1 MSETGADD
9 NGFSW
14 KTYLESLAVRVG
26 TSSVKQRCELLE
38 TEVIGHVVGQAASD
52 KEVLGLVVVL
62 KKTIPLYVDR
72 VSRAAVHK
80 VLASI
85 GAQRPQTFG
94 RAMAVVL
101 DGAMETAQPRKTT
114 HPDAIP
120 STQASRFVMLTWAT
134 QALDVYTREQGSDAS
149 DAVWKR
155 LVLLTARLLWGIAP
169 AHAQNIDRKAMSMS
183 RSAHREVW
191 RVVRAHPE
199 AVGSMLDVLTAKAD
213 ESETNAVLLGNVV
226 SAGVRVAKAA
236 VVERKPVI
244 ADFIDRVLISAK
256 ATPSYS
262 SVRDMQAFLELIGS
276 EFDQMFRPTISRML
290 VRSPEAVLPTCL
302 WLVQAVGRD
311 NIDLAPMY
319 LEAFAEPLA
328 GTQLRSANE
337 GVRGAAAQLLAYLG
351 DTPKTQE
358 DAERAADVITRPLT
372 LGRYTQTEQRTA
384 AYVLLSGVRAGPGNG
399 WASSAVILTALLK
412 MTGKETQEAPVNA
425 LFAAIGAHFGVLIDQ
440 QNAERAECAAVI
452 KTFAEAAQKGLALP
466 DRSAV
471 VRQAWAA
478 DAIGEPLW
486 AWADAGADSESPLMR
501 DYVQPLLVTL
511 AATAEKA
518 TAAPLAVGG
527 GTLGAHVGLAL
538 ALRLRPAGVDVDAL
552 AQHAA
557 NGDKSLV
564 MWDKVFHKCS
574 RRAECVWVLRC
585 AEALFARGCSDKRLA
600 DPALWIACRMPGATL
615 ETVRAAIDVL
625 ATMSRTDAARL
636 WRIVGETL
644 FTEMDRSAPV
654 APTLCTWADVLHAV
668 LTGAGAAELAAAALT
683 CHHPQASHVG
693 GTSLWISLVQRAG
706 VDPAE
711 LWHAHSYELEQAVM
725 QALDTDAST
734 DTSTSTT
741 WRAAEALAADLVL
754 VGGNGAAQRLLD
766 QAHTDIDPEALRAIC
781 AEDIAVWRTPADQ
794 LFFDPVAASAS
805 DARRP
810 PKGDDAW
817 VEEIQRAVALRK
829 NIPRKLSPAEQL
841 LVTRRREVES
851 AMRQRVE
858 QAARG
863 LRRGLAIVR
872 AAVAGSAS
880 VAAANML
887 TLMRVVV
894 DRAVRGGSAAAT
906 LAGDAIVDALMEL
919 VTCADGLDPVL
930 RAPVAMGLLRARG
943 FAVPA
948 AWEQEPM
955 AALASRVLYRLR
967 AGCERTPLAAAGFN
981 FVLPLMQATADA
993 GGWGGLAA
1001 SRVAADDE
1009 YAPTDPAAEQL
1020 ALVVDILAFHAHFG
1034 FDEAMPR
1041 REMLQLLIQLMS
1053 TRPTLLAASRACL
1066 EQLASEMEGSDGA
1079 AERAVLDG
1087 GLAQADSA
1095 VRGACL
1101 AALDFA
1107 DMTDAPFSAAVWVN
1121 MGGRGTESVPLEEN
1135 GELAATLWEDNGM
1148 EVQPALITAVV
1159 PFLRSEASELR
1170 TCAARAVGA
1179 AVETLAG
1186 ESNYEQLIDRVLSE
1200 LKAAYG
1206 SWLVRLEPDYDEFGI
1221 VVPGTQHRTDIAYA
1235 RVAVADALYHVAP
1248 LLATSAQAQAL
1259 VRFLVDD
1266 GVLGERAETVRTRM
1280 LDAGARAVE
1289 SHGAAWAGELMPLLE
1304 RELAARDRGTTADD
1318 HVREGVVVL
1327 LGRLAQHLPPSD
1339 DARVEAAVDRLLAA
1353 LSTPSESVQSAVG
1366 QCLAPLARR
1375 LSDTKLASAVEH
1387 VMSEALSSERYAARR
1402 GGAYG
1407 LAGLIKGR
1415 GLAALKRFSV
1425 VDRLR
1430 EASEDR
1436 KDMRRRE
1443 GALFAYETLAAA
1455 MGRLFEPYVIQ
1466 FVPTLLALFGDPSA
1480 DVRDAAQ
1487 ETARVIMAG
1496 ISGHG
1501 VKLLL
1506 PAALHGLDDSQW
1518 RTKKGSVEMLGA
1530 MAYCAPKQLS
1540 MALPSVVPRIIEVLT
1555 DTHGQVADSARRA
1568 LLRFGEVIHNP
1579 EIQDV
1584 VPTLLAALDDPASKT
1599 DAALRTLLF
1608 TAFVHYIDAPS
1619 LALVVPIL
1627 QRGMRARA
1635 AKTKRNAA
1643 QIMGSMATL
1652 TDPADLAPYLP
1663 SLVPL
1668 LRTVL
1673 VDPVPE
1679 ARATAAKALGS
1690 LVQRL
1695 REERFPTLVADLV
1708 AVLKSDA
1715 SGVDRAGAAQGL
1727 SEVLSGI
1734 GLSRLEGLLPEIT
1747 ANCSSAR
1754 APVREGFMMLLI
1766 YLPTTFAEEFQPFLS
1781 HVLPSVLAGLADENE
1796 QVRAAALRAGRIL
1809 VASFARSAVD
1819 QLLPEL
1825 LASMHHEAWRIRH
1838 SSIELLGE
1846 LIYRV
1851 AGITGNQAERE
1862 REALRASF
1870 AVVSGD
1876 GDEESD
1882 EEEEE
1887 AVSANL
1893 REVLSEELGVDRC
1906 HEILAALYVARSDV
1920 AAMVRQMS
1928 FSVWKTVVA
1937 NTPRTVRECLPQI
1950 MDIVL
1955 VGLASDAYER
1965 RTTAARTLGDL
1976 VHKLGEAVMSRVVPI
1991 LEGAL
1996 RGDTVIADGGG
2007 SIRHGVFIGLSE
2019 ILNAT
2024 GKAYMDAYAD
2034 AMIPLVRR
2042 GLCDADEMVREAAAA
2057 AFNGLQQ
2064 TVGPRVIDS
2073 VVPPL
2078 LNALTQNTGELDGI
2092 DPEHALEALRELM
2105 AVRANVVFPVLIP
2118 TLTAVPITL
2127 FNARALS
2134 SLIQVSGATLSRR
2147 LPQILL
2153 ALFESLPVHHASGD
2167 TEAEAGLRD
2176 TVRVIVSTAAQ
2187 DESTLESLMLQFHE
2201 SVKVKEGADLS
2212 AAPKDASRVAEACYG
2227 LATMCQSFAPN
2238 SAARGRTAMG
2248 AHVIDWLRILIDL
2261 LASSSQLVVEA
2272 SWAALDALCKII
2284 PKDDYDGYVGPVSR
2298 AVLHATE
2305 SLPKEQKTLPGFN
2318 LPKGVG
2324 PLLPIYSQG
2333 LLTGSS
2339 DTKERA
2345 VRGMARLVRFTEP
2358 TALRLFATGITGPL
2372 IRIVGDRHPPNV
2384 KAAILSTLGLLLTQ
2398 VPALMRPFLPQLQRT
2413 FVRGLSEADDTVRRR
2428 AAAALA
2434 ALIPLQPR
2442 LDPLVAELTTGIK
2455 QTEEQGMKNAM
2466 MKAVVAVVGAPNA
2479 QSLSAVSIQA
2489 IESAT
2494 TSQSNSVDPRWQQL
2508 RSQAFGALCGVVP
2521 DTAASQLVSQH
2532 AMMRP
2537 SDPAPVQAT
2546 KLHCLA
2552 AVLCESPA
2560 LFAQSADLQSQTTQ
2574 SVSTALTPNP
2584 DNVHQALVSLP
2595 ATRVAKNALLSSKIT
2610 PLGSPNIP
2618 VLVDA
2623 LVRVVDPSTMAS
2635 FDSDTQHAA
2644 LVGLKAVA
2652 KHRFDV
2658 LEPMRDTV
2666 VMAVMAHVR
2675 GRNITVK
2682 LAAERCAL
2690 YALRLARVPSTQ
2702 FDGDNNGLDAYVL
2715 NMGGPASDKGK
2726 QVLDYHRRV
2735 LNKLADATRELDYA
2749 SDDEDDPSSVG
2760 SRADGANSDDEA

>member
-1 MSETGADD
+1 
-9 NGFSW
+9 
-14 KTYLESLAVRVG
+14 
-26 TSSVKQRCELLE
+26 
-38 TEVIGHVVGQAASD
+38 
-52 KEVLGLVVVL
+52 
-62 KKTIPLYVDR
+62 
-72 VSRAAVHK
+72 
-80 VLASI
+80 
-85 GAQRPQTFG
+85 
-94 RAMAVVL
+94 
-101 DGAMETAQPRKTT
+101 
-114 HPDAIP
+114 
-120 STQASRFVMLTWAT
+120 
-134 QALDVYTREQGSDAS
+134 ALDVYTRAQGSDAG
-149 DAVWKR
+149 DAVWRR
-155 LVLLTARLLWGIAP
+155 LVLLAARLIWGVAP
-169 AHAQNIDRKAMSMS
+169 AHAQGSDSKAQSMS

-191 RVVRAHPE
+191 RLVRAHPG
-199 AVGSMLDVLTAKAD
+199 AVGPLLDVLTDKAD
-213 ESETNAVLLGNVV
+213 ESEVNAVLLGNVI
-226 SAGVRVAKAA
+226 SAGVRVAKDS
-236 VVERKPVI
+236 VVERKQAI
-244 ADFIDRVLISAK
+244 AGFIDRVLIGAK
-256 ATPSYS
+256 ATPSFS
-262 SVRDMQAFLELIGS
+262 SVHDMQAFLELIGD
-276 EFDQMFRPTISRML
+276 ELDPLFRPTIARML

-302 WLVQAVGRD
+302 WLLQAAGRD
-311 NIDLAPMY
+311 QVDLAPMY
-319 LEAFAEPLA
+319 LDVFAEPLA
-328 GTQLRSANE
+328 NTQLRSANE
-337 GVRGAAAQLLAYLG
+337 GVRRAAAELLAFLA
-351 DTPKTQE
+351 DTPKTQA
-358 DAERAADVITRPLT
+358 DAERAATVITQPLT

-384 AYVLLSGVRAGPGNG
+384 AYALLGGVRAGPENG

-425 LFAAIGAHFGVLIDQ
+425 LFSAIGAHFGVVIAR
-440 QNAERAECAAVI
+440 QNADRAECSAAI
-452 KTFAEAAQKGLALP
+452 KALAEAAQKGLALP
-466 DRSAV
+466 DRLAV

-478 DAIGEPLW
+478 DALGEPLW
-486 AWADAGADSESPLMR
+486 AWADSGSDADSEPAWMGEH
-501 DYVQPLLVTL
+501 VQPLL
-511 AATAEKA
+511 AAMAGVAEKA
-518 TAAPLAVGG
+518 TAAPLAAGG

-538 ALRLRPAGVDVDAL
+538 ALRLRPAGVDVDGL
-552 AQHAA
+552 AQRAA
-557 NGDKSLV
+557 SGDKSLV
-564 MWDKVFHKCS
+564 LWDKVFHKCS
-574 RRAECVWVLRC
+574 RYAECVWLLRC
-585 AEALFARGCSDKRLA
+585 AQALFARGCSDPRLA
-600 DPALWIACRMPGATL
+600 DLALWITCRMPNATL
-615 ETVRAAIDVL
+615 ATVRAATDAL
-625 ATMSRTDAARL
+625 AAMSRADAARL
-636 WRIVGETL
+636 WSVVGGAA
-644 FTEMDRSAPV
+644 FAEMDRGAPASA
-654 APTLCTWADVLHAV
+654 TLCTWTDALRAA
-668 LTGAGAAELAAAALT
+668 LAGAGAAELAAAALA
-683 CHHPQASHVG
+683 CHHPQATHVG

-711 LWHAHSYELEQAVM
+711 LWHAHAYKLTQAVV
-725 QALDTDAST
+725 QGLDADAGSDISSST
-734 DTSTSTT
+734 A

-754 VGGNGAAQRLLD
+754 VGGTGAAQRLLD
-766 QAHTDIDPEALRAIC
+766 QARADIDPELLRDIA
-781 AEDIAVWRTPADQ
+781 AEDIAVWRTPAGQ
-794 LFFDPVAASAS
+794 LFFDPVAETGSG
-805 DARRP
+805 RRTA
-810 PKGDDAW
+810 KGDDAW
-817 VEEIQRAVALRK
+817 VEEMQRAVALR
-829 NIPRKLSPAEQL
+829 NNTPRTLSAAEQQ
-841 LVTRRREVES
+841 LVARRRDVEG
-851 AMRQRVE
+851 AMRARVE

-872 AAVAGSAS
+872 AVVAGSAS
-880 VAAANML
+880 VAAASML
-887 TLMRVVV
+887 GLVRVVV
-894 DRAVRGGSAAAT
+894 ERAVRGGSAAET
-906 LAGDAIVDALMEL
+906 LAGAAIVDALNAL
-919 VTCADGLDPVL
+919 GTCADGLDFAL
-930 RAPVAMGLLRARG
+930 RTPVAMGLLRARG

-948 AWEQEPM
+948 AWTQEPM
-955 AALASRVLYRLR
+955 EALASRVLYRLR
-967 AGCERTPLAAAGFN
+967 ATCERTPLAAAGFN

-993 GGWGGLAA
+993 GGWGGLATSHA
-1001 SRVAADDE
+1001 AADDE

-1041 REMLQLLIQLMS
+1041 REMLQLLVQLMAA
-1053 TRPTLLAASRACL
+1053 RPTLLAASRACL
-1066 EQLASEMEGSDGA
+1066 ERLAAEMEGSDGA
-1079 AERAVLDG
+1079 AERAVLES

-1135 GELAATLWEDNGM
+1135 AELAAALWEDNGM
-1148 EVQPALITAVV
+1148 EVRPALIAAVV

-1170 TCAARAVGA
+1170 TCAARAIGA
-1179 AVETLAG
+1179 AVEALAG
-1186 ESNYEQLIDRVLSE
+1186 EPDFEQLIDEVLRE
-1200 LKAAYG
+1200 LQDAYRA
-1206 SWLVRLEPDYDEFGI
+1206 WLVRLEPDYDEFGI

-1248 LLATSAQAQAL
+1248 LLATPAQAQAL
-1259 VRFLVDD
+1259 VRFLVDG

-1280 LDAGARAVE
+1280 LDAGARAIE
-1289 SHGAAWAGELMPLLE
+1289 SHGAAWANELMPLLE

-1327 LGRLAQHLPPSD
+1327 LGRLAQHLPPAD
-1339 DARVEAAVDRLLAA
+1339 NARVEAAVDRLLAA
-1353 LSTPSESVQSAVG
+1353 LTTPSESVQSAVG

-1375 LSDTKLASAVEH
+1375 LSDAKLASAVEH
-1387 VMSEALSSERYAARR
+1387 VMSETLGAERYAARR
-1402 GGAYG
+1402 GAAYG

-1415 GLAALKRFSV
+1415 GLAALKKFTV
-1425 VDRLR
+1425 VVRLR
-1430 EASEDR
+1430 AASDDR
-1436 KDMRRRE
+1436 KDVRRRE

-1487 ETARVIMAG
+1487 ETARVVMGG

-1506 PAALHGLDDSQW
+1506 PAALRGLDDAQW

-1540 MALPSVVPRIIEVLT
+1540 LALPSVVPRIIEVLT
-1555 DTHGQVADSARRA
+1555 DTHGQVAEAARRA

-1579 EIQDV
+1579 EIQEV
-1584 VPTLLAALDDPASKT
+1584 VPTLLAALDDPAGKT

-1627 QRGMRARA
+1627 QRGMRART

-1652 TDPADLAPYLP
+1652 TDPADLAPYLA

-1727 SEVLSGI
+1727 SEVLAGI

-1766 YLPTTFAEEFQPFLS
+1766 YLPTTFADEFEPFLS

-1796 QVRAAALRAGRIL
+1796 QVRTAALRAGRIL

-1825 LASMHHEAWRIRH
+1825 LASMHHESWRIRH

-1846 LIYRV
+1846 LVYRV
-1851 AGITGNQAERE
+1851 AGISGKQAERE
-1862 REALRASF
+1862 REAMRASF
-1870 AVVSGD
+1870 AVASGD
-1876 GDEESD
+1876 SDDGSDNDSD
-1882 EEEEE
+1882 EEEQGV
-1887 AVSANL
+1887 VSANL

-1955 VGLASDAYER
+1955 VGLASEAYDR

-1991 LEGAL
+1991 LEDAL
-1996 RGDTVIADGGG
+1996 RGDAAVAGGG

-2019 ILNAT
+2019 ILHAT
-2024 GKAYMDAYAD
+2024 GRAYIDAYAD

-2042 GLCDADEMVREAAAA
+2042 GLCDADVMVREAAAA

-2064 TVGPRVIDS
+2064 TVGPRVIDM

-2078 LNALTQNTGELDGI
+2078 LNALTQNSGELDGI

-2118 TLTAVPITL
+2118 TLTAVPVTL

-2153 ALFESLPVHHASGD
+2153 ALFESLPIHHASGD
-2167 TEAEAGLRD
+2167 TEAELGLRD
-2176 TVRVIVSTAAQ
+2176 TVRVIVSTASQ
-2187 DESTLESLMLQFHE
+2187 DENTLEALMLQFHE
-2201 SVKVKEGADLS
+2201 SVKVKEGADLG
-2212 AAPKDASRVAEACYG
+2212 AAPKDASRVAEACFG
-2227 LATMCQSFAPN
+2227 LAAMCQSFAPN
-2238 SAARGRTAMG
+2238 SAARGRSAMG

-2261 LASSSQLVVEA
+2261 LASSSQQVVEA
-2272 SWAALDALCKII
+2272 SWTALDALCKIV

-2298 AVLHATE
+2298 AVMHATE
-2305 SLPKEQKTLPGFN
+2305 TLPKDQKTLPGFN

-2333 LLTGSS
+2333 LLTGSP

-2345 VRGMARLVRFTEP
+2345 VRGMARLVRFTDP
-2358 TALRLFATGITGPL
+2358 AALRLFATGITGPL

-2384 KAAILSTLGLLLTQ
+2384 KAAILSTLGLLLAQ

-2413 FVRGLSEADDTVRRR
+2413 FVRGLSESDDTVRRR

-2434 ALIPLQPR
+2434 ALIPLQTR
-2442 LDPLVAELTTGIK
+2442 LDPLVSELTAGIK
-2455 QTEEQGMKNAM
+2455 QTEDQGMKNAM
-2466 MKAVVAVVGAPNA
+2466 MKAVGAVVCAPNA
-2479 QSLSAVSIQA
+2479 QSLSAASVQA
-2489 IESAT
+2489 IESAVT
-2494 TSQSNSVDPRWQQL
+2494 MQSASADPRWLQL

-2521 DTAASQLVSQH
+2521 GDAAAQLITQH
-2532 AMMRP
+2532 AITGP
-2537 SDPAPVQAT
+2537 HDPPHVQTA

-2552 AVLCESPA
+2552 AAVAESPT
-2560 LFAQSADLQSQTTQ
+2560 LFAGSEDLQSQAAT
-2574 SVSTALTPNP
+2574 SVDATLTPDPVNA
-2584 DNVHQALVSLP
+2584 NQASLP
-2595 ATRVAKNALLSSKIT
+2595 ATRVAKNVLLSDAIT
-2610 PLGSPNIP
+2610 PQGSPMIAT
-2618 VLVDA
+2618 LIAA

-2644 LVGLKAVA
+2644 LVALKSAA
-2652 KHRFDV
+2652 KYRFDATIS
-2658 LEPMRDTV
+2658 PSRDAV
-2666 VMAVMAHVR
+2666 VAAAMAHVR
-2675 GRNITVK
+2675 DRNITIK

-2690 YALRLARVPSTQ
+2690 YALRLAQCGGFIGGSE
-2702 FDGDNNGLDAYVL
+2702 GMDAYVQ
-2715 NMGGPASDKGK
+2715 NVGGPASDKGK

-2735 LNKLADATRELDYA
+2735 LSKLADATRELDYT
-2749 SDDEDDPSSVG
+2749 SDDDDDPN
-2760 SRADGANSDDEA
+2760 ATKDNDAGANSDDES